1 MKQFNISAKG
11 TIDAINMLAKKIQV
25 AFKNKVEPNA
35 FVNKEK
41 WNVIQMK
48 EEYHAKFITILQI
61 IYQRK
66 G

>member
-1 MKQFNISAKG
+1 
-11 TIDAINMLAKKIQV
+11 MLAKEIQV

-35 FVNKEK
+35 FVNKEQ
-41 WNVIQMK
+41 WNVIQTK